1 MTSDQALTGAD
12 RLAEAAQLIAEDIYL
27 NVQGVEPL
35 LNPKDILKVLEVKKQ
50 YQSEVV
56 NDYCPIGAV

>member
-27 NVQGVEPL
+27 NMQGVEPL
-35 LNPKDILKVLEVKKQ
+35 LNPERYLK
-50 YQSEVV
+50 S
-56 NDYCPIGAV
+56 P